1 MRFPPPVDWPMAARS
16 RQFLCR
22 PHRWHV
28 QRAGDGP
35 TILLIHGAGGATQ
48 SFRHLF
54 PLLTESFDTVA
65 IDLPG
70 QGFTQ
75 MGARHRCGLDG
86 MAEDLLAL
94 LRQEGIK
101 PHLVVGHSAGVAV
114 ALRMVELGLRPS
126 AGIFGINAALGNFKG
141 VAGWLFPAMAKV
153 LAATPFSADLFCAT
167 TTASSVRN
175 LIHGTGSRLG
185 ADGEAHYLALA
196 KDTTHVRA
204 TLAMMAQW
212 SLDSL
217 LERLPDIDTPVTL
230 ITGAADKAVPP
241 GTSTTAAAALPNA
254 TVIALPEL
262 GHLAHEEDAAQ
273 IATLIQNAT
282 GRQGLP

>member
-1 MRFPPPVDWPMAARS
+1 MRFPPPADWPMAAQS
-16 RQFLCR
+16 RQILCR

-153 LAATPFSADLFCAT
+153 LAATPFSAH
-167 TTASSVRN
+167 SSQVPPTKRC
-175 LIHGTGSRLG
+175 HP
-185 ADGEAHYLALA
+185 
-196 KDTTHVRA
+196 
-204 TLAMMAQW
+204 AQAPQQRRPCQTRQSSHCP
-212 SLDSL
+212 SLDTSPMKKTQL
-217 LERLPDIDTPVTL
+217 RLP
-230 ITGAADKAVPP
+230 
-241 GTSTTAAAALPNA
+241 
-254 TVIALPEL
+254 
-262 GHLAHEEDAAQ
+262 
-273 IATLIQNAT
+273 
-282 GRQGLP
+282 R